1 MVPLPHLIGVDGR
14 VHHEQERCHYC
25 HSIHHHRS
33 KSQNVNGKE
42 TDYPI
47 RRRLNCLRYHNGGR
61 YLRRIPRIVQVRTS
75 RNLMTAPRMTLLA
88 VLIGVE
94 SPLSVG

>member
-1 MVPLPHLIGVDGR
+1 MVLLPHVIGVAGR
-14 VHHEQERCHYC
+14 VKNEQGRCHYC

-33 KSQNVNGKE
+33 KSQNVSGKE

-47 RRRLNCLRYHNGGR
+47 RRRLNCLRCHNGGR
-61 YLRRIPRIVQVRTS
+61 YLRRIPRIVQVRTN
-75 RNLMTAPRMTLLA
+75 RNLMTAPRMMLLA

-94 SPLSVG
+94 SPLRVG